1 MYCSLTTLRLIKVV
15 IKTNM
20 TYSLFYINSIYSYD
34 CQIPVLFPKEETIN
48 AYSEHIESASP
59 DFTERLGRDYEQ
71 LRATAGK
78 DPMYEMHEQEKK
90 AIWASRYS
98 IRRHIVNVQLLLLA
112 NFATL
117 SWKFSLFLEHFSL
130 VIGFC
135 KSLRII

>member
-117 SWKFSLFLEHFSL
+117 S
-130 VIGFC
+130 
-135 KSLRII
+135 